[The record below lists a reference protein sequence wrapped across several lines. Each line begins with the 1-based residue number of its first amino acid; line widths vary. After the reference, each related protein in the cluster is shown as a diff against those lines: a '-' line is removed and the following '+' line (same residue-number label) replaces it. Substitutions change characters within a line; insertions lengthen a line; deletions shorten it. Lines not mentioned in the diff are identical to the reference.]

1 MVIAIRPHPLHGGE
15 AKYVYIQRSIVF
27 GGGLELDNHNSSLLA
42 SYNIIAEN
50 RSYVYIVV
58 LCGKLSPKFA
68 KPFYPLHNQA

>member
-1 MVIAIRPHPLHGGE
+1 MVVTPNMFIFKGALCL
-15 AKYVYIQRSIVF
+15 